1 MSNINEE
8 YIVYKMYNIKG
19 ELLYIGKTT
28 NFKNR
33 MDQHFSK
40 ETIEKQP
47 WKKNV
52 YKIEYFNFKT
62 RVDMDIIELYLIALE
77 KPKYNIASTNTEKST
92 LNIKIEP
99 INIRYMIRENT
110 NKQIN
115 DLKISKTE
123 RDKIINNLNIYT
135 GKLNLIGNKDPKTK
149 ESSLSRTWY
158 MKANEKQIKK
168 LKDNTYNYFRNICKN
183 KSINCAWTCNTD
195 IMESYAPRSYK
206 KSYVPPHDELKRFNN
221 VYSYAYL
228 VNDFL
233 TDYQREL
240 INDDLITILYL
251 IKVVKYITVDLNH
264 ELNLYVPSRRVRD
277 LLCSWLN
284 IDKIK

>member
-28 NFKNR
+28 NFKSR

-40 ETIEKQP
+40 EMIEKQP

-99 INIRYMIRENT
+99 INIRYMIRENI

-115 DLKISKTE
+115 DLKTSETE

-135 GKLNLIGNKDPKTK
+135 GKLNLIGDKNPKTK
-149 ESSLSRTWY
+149 ESPLSRTWY
-158 MKANEKQIKK
+158 MKANEEQIKK
-168 LKDNTYNYFRNICKN
+168 LKDNTHNYFRHICKN
-183 KSINCAWTCNTD
+183 KSANCAWTCNTD
-195 IMESYAPRSYK
+195 IMESYAPRGYK
-206 KSYVPPHDELKRFNN
+206 RSYVPPHDELKRFNN

-251 IKVVKYITVDLNH
+251 IKVVKYITIDLNH

-277 LLCSWLN
+277 LLCEWLN